1 MIVRTQDALQ
11 ALTAF
16 DADAKKQEEADRSR
30 SLSLVRAEKEEHDR
44 HAPSACAAGA
54 ADCWEPGERG

>member
-16 DADAKKQEEADRSR
+16 DADAKKQQEADRTR

-44 HAPSACAAGA
+44 HAPDKHLGSCCCLTVGT
-54 ADCWEPGERG
+54 W